1 MAGTIARGGVTFT
14 WGHRGTSPSERIVG
28 TLQAPTRGWIAAGFN
43 DTPSLAGT
51 RFVIAAV
58 SVRPIRVEMHV
69 ALVPEHPPIETL
81 GGHSGLSDVRG
92 KFGAGVSQV
101 SFSLP
106 TQQGEPY
113 PANLARPVTPPT

>member
-1 MAGTIARGGVTFT
+1 M
-14 WGHRGTSPSERIVG
+14 
-28 TLQAPTRGWIAAGFN
+28 
-43 DTPSLAGT
+43 
-51 RFVIAAV
+51 
-58 SVRPIRVEMHV
+58 RPIRVEMHV

-92 KFGAGVSQV
+92 KFSAGVSQV

-113 PANLARPVTPPT
+113 PANLAAGHTTYLMLAWSVAPEFDHHSAWRQQFATVL